1 MTKMQKR
8 IVFGSL
14 LLAVMAGIL
23 ILDGYLDHQ
32 AGMAPR
38 SLDATTWSPEHH
50 GAFARRFPAI
60 PIAAVVLGLVLV
72 GWLEYGDLI
81 RRAGHATLQRM
92 GLVLVALLMLQPLF
106 HTLISTAASAA
117 LQRTGQPPWYMMMW
131 YLLMGLIPLF
141 ALMLI
146 FAAQMVRARLTHPL
160 KRIGSTLLGVVWL
173 GVGGAA
179 ILLLRMTSSTSVLVI
194 FLAAAK
200 FTDIGAYFTGSFIG
214 KHKMIPWLSPG
225 KSWEGLV
232 GGLATSA
239 GISVLLAW
247 LLLEGKQP
255 PLWTWAIFG
264 PVVGLAGQF
273 GDLCESLLKRAA
285 GAKDSGSLVPE
296 FGGVLDMLDSV
307 LLSAPVAI
315 VVLATM
321 RIFLPV

>member
-1 MTKMQKR
+1 MQKR

-14 LLAVMAGIL
+14 LLAAMAGIL
-23 ILDGYLDHQ
+23 LLDGYLDHQ
-32 AGMAPR
+32 AGIDPLGFAARPPVKLGDHTFAYR
-38 SLDATTWSPEHH
+38 FCALPAT
-50 GAFARRFPAI
+50 
-60 PIAAVVLGLVLV
+60 AVMLVLLIV
-72 GWLEYGDLI
+72 GWMEFGDLA
-81 RRAGHATLQRM
+81 RQAGRVT
-92 GLVLVALLMLQPLF
+92 
-106 HTLISTAASAA
+106 
-117 LQRTGQPPWYMMMW
+117 LQRTGLVAVALLALNWWLIVFVDRLGPRASGPSPASQVVTALL
-131 YLLMGLIPLF
+131 YLLPVFMVMAVF
-141 ALMLI
+141 AGQML
-146 FAAQMVRARLTHPL
+146 RGRLEEPFERLGT
-160 KRIGSTLLGVVWL
+160 TLLGVMWL
-173 GVGGAA
+173 GLGGAA
-179 ILLLRMTSSTSVLVI
+179 MVMLRLEFGLGVLVI

-247 LLLEGKQP
+247 VLLEGDQP
-255 PLWTWAIFG
+255 PLWTWALFG

-307 LLSAPVAI
+307 LLSGPVA
-315 VVLATM
+315 VVMLVLQAS
-321 RIFLPV
+321 L